1 MFYKQQTNQQLIE
14 VGAILHENEIETYAA
29 AEG

>member
-1 MFYKQQTNQQLIE
+1 MFNKQQTNQQLIQ
-14 VGAILHENEIETYAA
+14 VGAILNENEIETYAA